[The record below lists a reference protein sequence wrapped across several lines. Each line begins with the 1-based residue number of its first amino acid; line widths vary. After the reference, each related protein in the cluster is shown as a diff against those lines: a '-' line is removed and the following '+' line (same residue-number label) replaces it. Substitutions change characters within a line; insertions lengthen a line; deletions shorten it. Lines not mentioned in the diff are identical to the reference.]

1 MAIKSEHGV
10 PQVRP
15 RLIALLATVALLA
28 GCARV
33 PEAPPAVRSHAL
45 APRHGGVLAVLETR
59 LAETHGPELSGF
71 MLPQRNEYDHVWR
84 LARIDTARHSLD
96 LQYYVWRAPQSCSV
110 RTP

>member
-1 MAIKSEHGV
+1 MEIKSEHGG

-45 APRHGGVLAVLETR
+45 APLHGGVLAVGAIARDASDVFDR
-59 LAETHGPELSGF
+59 L
-71 MLPQRNEYDHVWR
+71 
-84 LARIDTARHSLD
+84 RHSGSMSTEPS
-96 LQYYVWRAPQSCSV
+96 A
-110 RTP
+110 